1 MSTRFTIKAGLAF
14 NAVLV
19 EDEKTGE
26 MGVGVYKNSVDD
38 ISFLSALSKASD
50 ELLKKLEKRKQDED
64 LETVH
69 EQGKEPEEK
78 KEEQPIYYSGAVEV
92 AKGDNV
98 LFPTGLK
105 FKVVQGK
112 ISYFS
117 GDLAKDTIALVMF
130 SSFTLKSFKELSE
143 LLNKID
149 IKVKEVKEGKE

>member
-1 MSTRFTIKAGLAF
+1 MSERFEMCAGERIGMIVIKDNQTKETGLGF
-14 NAVLV
+14 F
-19 EDEKTGE
+19 K
-26 MGVGVYKNSVDD
+26 SRDD
-38 ISFLSALSKASD
+38 LSFLEALRDAAQ
-50 ELLKKLEKRKQDED
+50 ELLDVLKADKNNDADSAED
-64 LETVH
+64 TEP
-69 EQGKEPEEK
+69 EQEEK
-78 KEEQPIYYSGAVEV
+78 KQPVPYNGTVEV
-92 AKGDNV
+92 VKGDDK
-98 LFPTGLK
+98 LFLTGLK

>member
-1 MSTRFTIKAGLAF
+1 MSERFEVCAGERIGMIVIKDNQTKETGLGF
-14 NAVLV
+14 F
-19 EDEKTGE
+19 K
-26 MGVGVYKNSVDD
+26 SRDD
-38 ISFLSALSKASD
+38 LSFLEALRDAAQ
-50 ELLKKLEKRKQDED
+50 ELLDVLKADKNNDAGSAED
-64 LETVH
+64 TEP
-69 EQGKEPEEK
+69 EQEEK
-78 KEEQPIYYSGAVEV
+78 KQPVPYNGTVEV
-92 AKGDNV
+92 VKGDDK

-149 IKVKEVKEGKE
+149 IKVKEVKEGEE

>member
-1 MSTRFTIKAGLAF
+1 MSERFEMCAGERIGMIVIKDNQTKEAGLGF
-14 NAVLV
+14 F
-19 EDEKTGE
+19 K
-26 MGVGVYKNSVDD
+26 SRDD
-38 ISFLSALSKASD
+38 LSFLEALRDAAQ
-50 ELLKKLEKRKQDED
+50 ELLDVLKADKNNDAGSAED
-64 LETVH
+64 A
-69 EQGKEPEEK
+69 EPEQ
-78 KEEQPIYYSGAVEV
+78 EENKQPVPYNGTVEV
-92 AKGDNV
+92 VKGDDK

-149 IKVKEVKEGKE
+149 IKVKEVKEGEE

>member
-1 MSTRFTIKAGLAF
+1 MSERFEMCAGERIGMIVIKDNQTKETGLGF
-14 NAVLV
+14 F
-19 EDEKTGE
+19 K
-26 MGVGVYKNSVDD
+26 SRDD
-38 ISFLSALSKASD
+38 LSFWEALRDAAQ
-50 ELLKKLEKRKQDED
+50 ELLDVLKADKNNDADSAED
-64 LETVH
+64 TEP
-69 EQGKEPEEK
+69 EQEEK
-78 KEEQPIYYSGAVEV
+78 KQPVPYNGTVEV
-92 AKGDNV
+92 VKGDDK

>member
-1 MSTRFTIKAGLAF
+1 MSERFEVCAGERIGTIVIKDNQTKETGLGF
-14 NAVLV
+14 F
-19 EDEKTGE
+19 K
-26 MGVGVYKNSVDD
+26 SRDD
-38 ISFLSALSKASD
+38 LSFLEALRDAAQ
-50 ELLKKLEKRKQDED
+50 ELLDVLKADKNNDADSAED
-64 LETVH
+64 TEP
-69 EQGKEPEEK
+69 EQEEK
-78 KEEQPIYYSGAVEV
+78 KQPVPYNGTVEV
-92 AKGDNV
+92 VKGDDK

-149 IKVKEVKEGKE
+149 IKVKEVKEGEE

>member
-1 MSTRFTIKAGLAF
+1 MSERFEVCAGERIGMIVIKDNQTKETGLGF
-14 NAVLV
+14 F
-19 EDEKTGE
+19 K
-26 MGVGVYKNSVDD
+26 SRDD
-38 ISFLSALSKASD
+38 LSFLEALRDAAQ
-50 ELLKKLEKRKQDED
+50 ELLDVLKADKNNDADSAED
-64 LETVH
+64 TEP
-69 EQGKEPEEK
+69 EQEEK
-78 KEEQPIYYSGAVEV
+78 KQPVPYNGTVEV
-92 AKGDNV
+92 VKCDDK

-149 IKVKEVKEGKE
+149 IKVKEVKEGEE

>member
-1 MSTRFTIKAGLAF
+1 MGKRF
-14 NAVLV
+14 
-19 EDEKTGE
+19 E
-26 MGVGVYKNSVDD
+26 VGVVENMEMVVIKDKRTKEVRIRCFKSEDD
-38 ISFLSALSKASD
+38 LSFLEALRDAAQ
-50 ELLKKLEKRKQDED
+50 ELLDVLKADKNNDADSAED
-64 LETVH
+64 TEP
-69 EQGKEPEEK
+69 EQEEK
-78 KEEQPIYYSGAVEV
+78 KQPVPYNGTVEV
-92 AKGDNV
+92 VKGDNK

-149 IKVKEVKEGKE
+149 IKVKEVKEGEE

>member
-1 MSTRFTIKAGLAF
+1 MSERFEMCAGERIGMIVIKDNQTKETGLGF
-14 NAVLV
+14 F
-19 EDEKTGE
+19 K
-26 MGVGVYKNSVDD
+26 SRDD
-38 ISFLSALSKASD
+38 LSFLEALRDAAQ
-50 ELLKKLEKRKQDED
+50 ELLDVLKADKNNDTGSAED
-64 LETVH
+64 TEP
-69 EQGKEPEEK
+69 EQEEK
-78 KEEQPIYYSGAVEV
+78 KQPVPYNDTVEV
-92 AKGDNV
+92 VKGDDK

-149 IKVKEVKEGKE
+149 IKVKEVKEDKE

>member
-1 MSTRFTIKAGLAF
+1 MSERFEVCAGERIGMIVIKDNQTKETGLGF
-14 NAVLV
+14 F
-19 EDEKTGE
+19 K
-26 MGVGVYKNSVDD
+26 SRDD
-38 ISFLSALSKASD
+38 LSFLEALRDAAQ
-50 ELLKKLEKRKQDED
+50 ELLDVLKADKNNDADSAED
-64 LETVH
+64 TEP
-69 EQGKEPEEK
+69 EQEEK
-78 KEEQPIYYSGAVEV
+78 KQPVPYNGTVKV
-92 AKGDNV
+92 VKGDGK

-149 IKVKEVKEGKE
+149 IKVKEVKEGEE